1 MKRFI
6 VLISALFCL
15 SFAQDI
21 AGSWTLTGVDV
32 NYYNF
37 ARPNAAT
44 AGQAYADMGYQFYT
58 PLTVSDTYGLNATLP
73 LAWLPPGYMF
83 LSVRNGPFGEGGL
96 AANGVNLNVTLYS
109 DGTGIIP
116 EGSTYPDISLNPD
129 LCITTGG
136 VLPVTDDVVYSSNKD
151 SGATLPLTDI
161 TGTPSTNPYAG
172 TTMGSMSLSQSV
184 VFSFFPIDAVPDVS
198 PWLLFFDA
206 ETPAVYPV
214 ADENGLYPTL
224 GVTGGFIKTEGF
236 DGSIG
241 DADALTT
248 DQPEPDLAL
257 YWHTMD
263 GYSSDTGFGD
273 EGLAGGDEDGDG
285 AIFGEYAG
293 EFDRIFGLPAISATY
308 VDPGLAA
315 SFGFGTDFNR
325 LIAGDITA
333 ELTGLVYDGCLGSVA
348 AGAYDGC
355 IASVT
360 DEVNGQCEAVF
371 AGGVQLCCV
380 EATGSPDCL
389 GSPEATAGCEA
400 YVNSLPGG
408 AAGSTV
414 TYLASTIIATLDPP
428 LLDQCDDLTGYFETL
443 GMPTEQAEL
452 YAVSALVENL
462 CLGAGFDSD
471 ACSGEEGSGGL
482 VGLVTV
488 DYGVTTCAALDANS
502 GTLAAAAGGLVESTD
517 DNASGLNCDEW
528 AFSVAD
534 GFAAQS
540 AETGY
545 QTCTDLSAF
554 LNAGLAG
561 LLDDVSNATAIATLD
576 AMAAGSPLT
585 SYMTCTDAAA
595 YTVAGG
601 TSVTTT
607 DDYDDATIA
616 NEVYVMNPDPNFALW
631 NQFVTFN
638 GYMYGESG
646 NAAFLVADYDHNLDW
661 STVFF
666 ISAATGAP
674 CDPMSGDPY
683 CAIPVAPGSDGQIGT
698 ADDGGRL
705 IFKYNPTCVPVL
717 EAMEVQTEFVGFAE
731 GECTHDGDV
740 TGNSSV
746 DVLDVVAL
754 VQYVIGNADLTDEEQ
769 CRADI
774 NSDSAVNVLDVV
786 AIVQSIVNPRG
797 EAATSAEFSR
807 TSEALEMNANG
818 VVDAVQMTLSHGNDF
833 SIELTDNALVAEYN
847 TVDNQTT
854 LMVVLPEEGKLFS
867 STGEYTIDEVIAA
880 NASGYIETSM
890 PVSFNL
896 SDAYPN
902 PFNPSTSLDIELSY
916 ESNVS
921 VMAYNVMGQMV
932 SVLHDGNMAA
942 GMHSITW
949 DASNLASGM
958 YIIKAEV
965 ADEVL
970 SQKVMLLK

>member
-37 ARPNAAT
+37 ARPNVAT
-44 AGQAYADMGYQFYT
+44 AGQAYADMGYQYYT
-58 PLTVSDTYGLNATLP
+58 PLTVSDTYGLGATLP

-83 LSVRNGPFGEGGL
+83 LSVPNGPFGEGGL

-116 EGSTYPDISLNPD
+116 EGSTYPDIALDPEA
-129 LCITTGG
+129 CITTGG
-136 VLPVTDDVVYSSNKD
+136 VLPVTDAIIYSSNKD
-151 SGATLPLTDI
+151 SGVTLPLTDI
-161 TGTPSTNPYAG
+161 TGSPSRNPYAG

-184 VFSFFPIDAVPDVS
+184 VFSFFPIDAVSDVS

-236 DGSIG
+236 SGSIG

-257 YWHTMD
+257 YWHSID

-273 EGLAGGDEDGDG
+273 DGVGSDEDGDG
-285 AIFGEYAG
+285 TD
-293 EFDRIFGLPAISATY
+293 FDRIFGLPAISATY

-333 ELTGLVYDGCLGSVA
+333 ELTGLVYGGCIDVVAPQVNAQCEQVLAGGIAQATGVCDDAGGLWNTLYGGCLAEGADAATCAAAADAGVA
-348 AGAYDGC
+348 GYGDC
-355 IASVT
+355 
-360 DEVNGQCEAVF
+360 
-371 AGGVQLCCV
+371 
-380 EATGSPDCL
+380 ATW
-389 GSPEATAGCEA
+389 AAA
-400 YVNSLPGG
+400 YVNGGNGG
-408 AAGSTV
+408 AAGATV
-414 TYLASTIIATLDPP
+414 TYLAGTIIATLDPP
-428 LLDQCDDLTGYFETL
+428 LLDQCDGLTAYFESL
-443 GMPTEQAEL
+443 SMDNDQAQL
-452 YAVSALVENL
+452 YAVAALVENL

-471 ACSGEEGSGGL
+471 DCSGEEGSGGL

-502 GTLAAAAGGLVESTD
+502 ATLAAAAGGLVESTD
-517 DNASGLNCDEW
+517 EDGDGTNCGEW
-528 AFSVAD
+528 ALSVAD

-540 AETGY
+540 ADTG
-545 QTCTDLSAF
+545 
-554 LNAGLAG
+554 
-561 LLDDVSNATAIATLD
+561 
-576 AMAAGSPLT
+576 
-585 SYMTCTDAAA
+585 YMTCTDLAA

-646 NAAFLVADYDHNLDW
+646 GNSAFLVADYDHNLDF

-674 CDPMSGDPY
+674 CDPTSGDPY
-683 CAIPVAPGSDGQIGT
+683 CAIPVAPGSDGQLGT

-705 IFKYNPTCVPVL
+705 VFKYNPTCVPVL

-754 VQYVIGNADLTDEEQ
+754 VQYVIGSADLTDEEQ

-786 AIVQSIVNPRG
+786 AIVQAIVNSRG

-833 SIELTDNALVAEYN
+833 SIELTDNALIAEYN

-867 STGEYTIDEVIAA
+867 STGEYTIDEMIAA
-880 NASGYIETSM
+880 NSSGYIETSM

-932 SVLHDGNMAA
+932 SVLHDGNMVA